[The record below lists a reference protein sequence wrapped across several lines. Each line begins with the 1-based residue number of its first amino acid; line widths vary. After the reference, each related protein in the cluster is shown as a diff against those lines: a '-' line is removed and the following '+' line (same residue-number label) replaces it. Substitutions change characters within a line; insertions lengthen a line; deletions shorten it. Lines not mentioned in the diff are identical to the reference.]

1 MFDQLIGEGRMWPIV
16 DFRMGMGR
24 ISSAGVI
31 LAYVRVHGI
40 GSCLGLRVNVYT
52 FL

>member
-1 MFDQLIGEGRMWPIV
+1 MAKSLL
-16 DFRMGMGR
+16 FRMGMGR

-40 GSCLGLRVNVYT
+40 GSCLGLRVNVYK
-52 FL
+52 FV